1 MANVNMQYKLFG
13 QDVSASKTLKHVG
26 DVAGQ
31 TGGHLKKFGSV
42 AGGVF
47 AGFGAAMIAT
57 KVGEF
62 AKDSVNAFQEVGGE
76 TIGLQRIMG
85 GTAEDASRLAAA
97 FAMTGTDSAT
107 ASKSIGILSKNV
119 EAGVVA
125 EAKFA
130 EKAEAASKA
139 HKAFNQQLPQAAA
152 RFKDLGV
159 AITDSSGKTRASKDI
174 LMDLADKF
182 KAMPAGVDKT
192 ALALKLFG
200 RGGAAML
207 PFLNKGREGIKAFG
221 EESDK
226 LGTTLS
232 GSDLDAVKKN
242 TIAKRQ
248 FGEAVKGLQISVGR
262 ELFPV
267 MTAFTMFLSGS
278 VLPVIRDVIA
288 FMKEHKEIVT
298 RVAVVMGVLVVAFGA
313 MSKIISVVTGIIR
326 IFTAVQWALY
336 TVMAMNPVILI
347 VIAIAALIAI
357 LVAAYFHFDGFRAV
371 VDAVWQFIKNAIAGF
386 VGWLQSS
393 VVPTMKAIWASISA
407 AIQTFVQF
415 FKDRV
420 WPIVKLVVM
429 GIVAYYRFLFTIIK
443 TVVMWIIA
451 QLRAFATFFQA
462 HVMPI
467 IRVVVFVILTFFR
480 QLWAGVKIV
489 WSGIQS
495 AIGVVAN
502 WLQSTVAPKIAA
514 AIGVA
519 QAVFNNFKLVVSVVW
534 GAITS
539 ATAAAYNTL
548 SGWIGNITGLFS
560 GIAGTISSA
569 FYGVGSSIAG
579 ILTSAW
585 NSIAGTWNALIGGRS
600 FNIPGTS
607 IGFSVP
613 SLPTLA
619 TGGIATRATLALIGE
634 AGPEAVVPLSRAS
647 AYGFNGG
654 GQGNINVYITAG
666 AVGSKE
672 QLARQVVSALRDA
685 QNRGLKLGLAT

>member
-1 MANVNMQYKLFG
+1 
-13 QDVSASKTLKHVG
+13 
-26 DVAGQ
+26 
-31 TGGHLKKFGSV
+31 
-42 AGGVF
+42 
-47 AGFGAAMIAT
+47 
-57 KVGEF
+57 
-62 AKDSVNAFQEVGGE
+62 
-76 TIGLQRIMG
+76 
-85 GTAEDASRLAAA
+85 
-97 FAMTGTDSAT
+97 
-107 ASKSIGILSKNV
+107 
-119 EAGVVA
+119 
-125 EAKFA
+125 
-130 EKAEAASKA
+130 
-139 HKAFNQQLPQAAA
+139 
-152 RFKDLGV
+152 
-159 AITDSSGKTRASKDI
+159 
-174 LMDLADKF
+174 
-182 KAMPAGVDKT
+182 
-192 ALALKLFG
+192 
-200 RGGAAML
+200 
-207 PFLNKGREGIKAFG
+207 
-221 EESDK
+221 
-226 LGTTLS
+226 
-232 GSDLDAVKKN
+232 
-242 TIAKRQ
+242 
-248 FGEAVKGLQISVGR
+248 
-262 ELFPV
+262 
-267 MTAFTMFLSGS
+267 
-278 VLPVIRDVIA
+278 
-288 FMKEHKEIVT
+288 
-298 RVAVVMGVLVVAFGA
+298 
-313 MSKIISVVTGIIR
+313 
-326 IFTAVQWALY
+326 
-336 TVMAMNPVILI
+336 
-347 VIAIAALIAI
+347 
-357 LVAAYFHFDGFRAV
+357 
-371 VDAVWQFIKNAIAGF
+371 
-386 VGWLQSS
+386 
-393 VVPTMKAIWASISA
+393 
-407 AIQTFVQF
+407 
-415 FKDRV
+415 
-420 WPIVKLVVM
+420 M

-685 QNRGLKLGLAT
+685 QNRGMKLGFST